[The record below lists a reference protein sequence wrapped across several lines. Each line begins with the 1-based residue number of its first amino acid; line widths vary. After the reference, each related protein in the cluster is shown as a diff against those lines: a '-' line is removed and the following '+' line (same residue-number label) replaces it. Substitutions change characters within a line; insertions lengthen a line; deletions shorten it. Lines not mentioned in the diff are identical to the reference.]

1 MTDEETGNKKKSW
14 LRFLFV
20 PLSRR
25 EGVGVS
31 LVVLSFLIILNLLI
45 GSVSIP
51 AIEVWNA
58 LSGGEVAKESWRYI
72 VMESRVPQTI
82 TATLCGASLAVSG
95 LLLQTTFRNPLAGPS
110 ILGITNGAS
119 VGVAI
124 VMLITGGII
133 SLGSGDNSQSS
144 ILNIQ
149 FIGSIAVVIGAF
161 IGSLL
166 IIFLLLA
173 VSSVIKNSI
182 MLLIVGIMV
191 SYLASSIVMLLNI
204 FANADN
210 IHTYVMWGM
219 GSFSDVTLRQLP
231 FFSVVSIIGLVL
243 AILLIK
249 PLNAL
254 LLGEGYATN
263 LGIKTQR
270 VRRWLLITT
279 GILTATATA
288 YCGPV
293 AFIGLAVPHIARLIV
308 RTSDHSVLLPATML
322 CGSSIALLCNI
333 ICQLPE
339 NMIIPLNAVTPIFG
353 APVIIY
359 IIFRK
364 R

>member
-1 MTDEETGNKKKSW
+1 MKKG
-14 LRFLFV
+14 LFAIAVFLV
-20 PLSRR
+20 I
-25 EGVGVS
+25 
-31 LVVLSFLIILNLLI
+31 LIANLLC

-51 AIEVWNA
+51 AIEVWHS
-58 LSGGEVAKESWRYI
+58 LTGGEVEKESWRYI
-72 VMESRVPQTI
+72 IMESRVPQSI
-82 TATLCGASLAVSG
+82 TAMLCGANLAVSG
-95 LLLQTTFRNPLAGPS
+95 LLLQTAFRNPLAGPS

-119 VGVAI
+119 VGVAL
-124 VMLITGGII
+124 VMLILGGII
-133 SLGSGDNSQSS
+133 SFGNDALPLGEQEGV
-144 ILNIQ
+144 L
-149 FIGSIAVVIGAF
+149 FIGSLAVVIGAF
-161 IGSLL
+161 LGSLL

-173 VSSVIKNSI
+173 VSSVVSSSI

-210 IHTYVMWGM
+210 LHSYVMWGM
-219 GSFSDVTLRQLP
+219 GSFSDVTLSQLP
-231 FFSVVSIIGLVL
+231 FFSVVSILGLL
-243 AILLIK
+243 LSILLIK

-263 LGIKTQR
+263 LGINTHS
-270 VRRWLLITT
+270 VRRWLLIAT

-308 RTSDHSVLLPATML
+308 RTSDHRVLLPATML
-322 CGSSIALLCNI
+322 CGASIALLCNI

-339 NMIIPLNAVTPIFG
+339 NLIIPLNAVTPIFG

-364 R
+364 K